1 MFSGE
6 SVRVKFRAVKPMISD
21 VMDVFGT
28 EVRFFDQTAE
38 TVTVSA
44 MVNEMAMLQFSRSF
58 APDVVVLEQ
67 KSLAE
72 KVMETSVRTVEVYKN
87 NLH

>member
-44 MVNEMAMLQFSRSF
+44 MVNEMAMLQFARSF
-58 APDVVVLEQ
+58 APDVVVLEP
-67 KSLAE
+67 KKLAQ
-72 KVMETSVRTVEVYKN
+72 KVMDTAVRTAEVYKD
-87 NLH
+87 NLQ

>member
-28 EVRFFDQTAE
+28 EVRFFDETAE

-44 MVNEMAMLQFSRSF
+44 MVNEMAMLQFARSF
-58 APDVVVLEQ
+58 APDVVVLEP

-72 KVMETSVRTVEVYKN
+72 KVMETAVRTVEVYKKQN
-87 NLH
+87 D